1 MAPTPSRLARTVT
14 TLACIAVAL
23 TASPRAQNPNSAP
36 PAAQEPSAPPQT
48 PTFRSGVQYV
58 EVDVTVL
65 DEKGRP
71 VRDLTRDDFELL
83 EDNVAQTI
91 DSFRH
96 VDIPLPPRIVS
107 RDDDRRAVAQD
118 VTSNPDGGRV
128 YVMLLDGGGAHLLRT
143 RLVARRFI
151 TEALGPD
158 DLMAIVALRSSTA
171 MSHGCTRDKARLL
184 STVDRFAG
192 ELAAIDE

>member
-23 TASPRAQNPNSAP
+23 TASPRAQNSNSAP
-36 PAAQEPSAPPQT
+36 PAAQQSSPPPQT

-107 RDDDRRAVAQD
+107 RDDDRR
-118 VTSNPDGGRV
+118 
-128 YVMLLDGGGAHLLRT
+128 
-143 RLVARRFI
+143 RR
-151 TEALGPD
+151 
-158 DLMAIVALRSSTA
+158 ALR
-171 MSHGCTRDKARLL
+171 GRP
-184 STVDRFAG
+184 FAAG
-192 ELAAIDE
+192 AGPRPGRRRVRQHP